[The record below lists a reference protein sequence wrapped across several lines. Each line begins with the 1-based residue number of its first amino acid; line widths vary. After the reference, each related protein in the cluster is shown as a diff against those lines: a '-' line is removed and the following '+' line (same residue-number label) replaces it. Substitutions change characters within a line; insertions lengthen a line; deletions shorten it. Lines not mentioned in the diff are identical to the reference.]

1 MGASSWWRCVA
12 YQTAVGTWLGSMGS
26 MGKGGVYSLCYYF
39 LLFHKSRTLYF
50 MRLVQSTENDFMK
63 ELLDY
68 RSPVRTETSA
78 VL

>member
-1 MGASSWWRCVA
+1 MLLI
-12 YQTAVGTWLGSMGS
+12 TTL
-26 MGKGGVYSLCYYF
+26 YF

-50 MRLVQSTENDFMK
+50 MGFVQSTENDFMK

-78 VL
+78 VLVLIIALCSSGP